1 MSITVAQ
8 QMYHQTL
15 RKDDKGSVV
24 NKTKCAGAHLKNDLK
39 YGTLGG
45 ATVLA
50 GLGAGV
56 LAYQKPKIGINVIK
70 SIGNIATGLG
80 KIFGKVKPEYI
91 TNFGKTLEK
100 HGTNIAGKASKYG
113 KVGALAAVA
122 IGTLGVLTGL
132 ATKHAYNEGRIE
144 QKYVDNAKIE
154 KMTGSV
160 VV

>member
-24 NKTKCAGAHLKNDLK
+24 NKAKCVGAHLKNDFK
-39 YGTLGG
+39 YDMLET
-45 ATVLA
+45 ATTAA
-50 GLGAGV
+50 GLGAGY
-56 LAYQKPKIGINVIK
+56 LIYKKPQIGVNAMK
-70 SIGNIATGLG
+70 SVGNIATGLG
-80 KIFGKVKPEYI
+80 KVLGKIKPKFI
-91 TNFGKTLEK
+91 TNIGKALEK
-100 HGTNIAGKASKYG
+100 HGTTIASKASKYG
-113 KVGALAAVA
+113 KIGALAAVA
-122 IGTLGVLTGL
+122 IGTISTLTAL

-154 KMTGSV
+154 NMTGSV